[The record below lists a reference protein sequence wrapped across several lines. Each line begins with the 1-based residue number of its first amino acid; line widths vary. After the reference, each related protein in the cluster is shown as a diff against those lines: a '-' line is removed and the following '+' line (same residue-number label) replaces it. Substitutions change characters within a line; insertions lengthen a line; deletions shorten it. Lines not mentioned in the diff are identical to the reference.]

1 MVYEYHI
8 RLLLHFTREETMNLP
23 FYFFRSIVK
32 ISDIV
37 QSKSKQVDTNLFH
50 SGLIKML
57 LMEELKKTNID
68 CETFMT

>member
-37 QSKSKQVDTNLFH
+37 QSNSKQVDTNLFH